1 MTAGGF
7 RWITLGAAAFV
18 ALAARAQ
25 SATPDDDR
33 VHALPQV
40 DVIHRTPLPGLDVPT
55 SLYPGHAQQATD
67 GAIERAGAGTL
78 PEFMNRR
85 LLGVNVNEVQGSPY
99 QVDVNYRGQRLS
111 PLLGTAQ
118 GLSLWLDGVRINQ
131 PFGDVAQWDLLP
143 EGAIA
148 GLALV
153 PGSNPLYGLN
163 TLGGALV
170 LTTKSGLTHA
180 GTEADFSVGSAGRRR
195 IEVGHGQQWD
205 GGWHAYV
212 AASAFEE
219 RGWRDRSPG
228 RLGNVFIKAGRQQG
242 QDGWT
247 VSLLD
252 AGSRLTGNGLLNE
265 SLSAIDQRAVYTTP
279 DITRNHETLLTVQ
292 DTRVVA
298 GGSRLTLQGWHR
310 RGRRDASTGD
320 IAEDWREWLGS
331 CVGNAMTPPCSDPT
345 DPGYVSQSA
354 VFNRSRS
361 RQQETGAALQWS
373 RRVGTHDVAVGADAA
388 AARVSHDQ
396 FSRPAAFDAMR
407 EAIADLG
414 AGETHDVSLQGR
426 TRRVG
431 LFAADTVAL
440 REGTHL
446 SLSARWDGTQVRND
460 LGQPAPLTRETF
472 RYGKLNP
479 ALGLTQVLGESVT
492 LFGSASQGTRVPTAL
507 ELGCADA
514 AHPCVLPT
522 GLQSDPAL
530 KQVVARTLEAGARVR
545 LGSLQWSGAV
555 FRTSSQDDI
564 VFVRSGVSQAGYF
577 TNVDRT
583 QRQGVELAAQQ
594 HRGAWDWQA
603 GYTFLDA
610 TYRSGL
616 VLPGPLSTGAQP
628 NQVTRGSPIAGLPRH
643 VLKLAADWRFAPR
656 WTIGADWQAA
666 ASQAVAGNEGGSRPG
681 LGHLPG
687 FAVLHARVRWQF
699 SERWQAYL
707 RVHNVFDR
715 RYATFAAGN
724 VDLFPVRSCAAARRG
739 AAGRAVHCTRGATPV
754 AGGPALRMGSVTL
767 MTVHISR
774 RGP

>member
-1 MTAGGF
+1 MRRSRCRCLA
-7 RWITLGAAAFV
+7 LGAAA
-18 ALAARAQ
+18 LAALGAQ
-25 SATPDDDR
+25 AQTAPADDDR
-33 VHALPQV
+33 VRALPPV
-40 DVIHRTPLPGLDVPT
+40 EVIHRTPLPGFDVPT
-55 SLYPGHAQQATD
+55 ALYPGHAQQATD

-85 LLGVNVNEVQGSPY
+85 LPGVNVNEVQGSPY

-180 GTEADFSVGSAGRRR
+180 GTEADVSVGSAGRRR
-195 IEVGHGQQWD
+195 IDVGHGRRWA
-205 GGWHAYV
+205 GGWHAYL

-228 RLGNVFIKAGRQQG
+228 HLGSVFFKAGRQQG

-252 AGSRLTGNGLLNE
+252 AGSRLRGNGLLNE
-265 SLSAIDQRAVYTTP
+265 CLAALERHAVYTTP
-279 DITRNHETLLTVQ
+279 DITRNHETLLTLQ
-292 DTRVVA
+292 GTRALA
-298 GGSRLTLQGWHR
+298 GGSRLALQAWHR

-320 IAEDWREWLGS
+320 IAEDWREWLGG
-331 CVGNAMTPPCSDPT
+331 CAGNASAPACSDPS
-345 DPGYVSQSA
+345 DPGYVSQTA
-354 VFNRSRS
+354 VINRSRS
-361 RQQETGAALQWS
+361 RQQETGAGFQWS
-373 RRVGTHDVAVGADAA
+373 RRAGAHDLALGADAA
-388 AARVSHDQ
+388 VARVAHDQ
-396 FSRPAAFDAMR
+396 FSRAAAFNATR
-407 EAIADLG
+407 EAIAQAG
-414 AGETHDVSLQGR
+414 ADESHDAALRGR
-426 TRRVG
+426 SRRAG

-440 REGTHL
+440 RDGTHL
-446 SLSARWDGTQVRND
+446 SVSARWDGTQVRND
-460 LGQPAPLTRETF
+460 LGQPAPFARETF

-479 ALGLTQVLGESVT
+479 AAGLTHVLGERVT
-492 LFGSASQGTRVPTAL
+492 LFASAAQGTRVPTAL

-522 GLQSDPAL
+522 GLQSDPFL

-545 LGSLQWSGAV
+545 LGRVQGSGAV
-555 FRTSSQDDI
+555 FRTASQDDI
-564 VFVRSGVSQAGYF
+564 VFVRSGVSQAGFF

-583 QRQGVELAAQQ
+583 LRQGLELQVQQ
-594 HRGAWDWQA
+594 HRGGWDWQA

-616 VLPGPLSTGAQP
+616 VLPGPISTDTQP
-628 NQVTRGSPIAGLPRH
+628 NQVRRGSPIAGLPRH
-643 VLKLAADWRFAPR
+643 VLKLAADWRVAPR
-656 WTIGADWQAA
+656 WTVGADWQAA
-666 ASQAVAGNEGGSRPG
+666 ASQAVAGNEGGNRPE
-681 LGHLPG
+681 LGRLPG
-687 FAVLHARVRWQF
+687 FAVLHARVRWQV

-707 RVHNVFDR
+707 RVHNVLDR
-715 RYATFAAGN
+715 RYASFAAGN
-724 VDLFPVRSCAAARRG
+724 LDLFP
-739 AAGRAVHCTRGATPV
+739 AGRALQAGQEPQAARFIAPAAPRLVV
-754 AGGPALRMGSVTL
+754 AGLRYEWD
-767 MTVHISR
+767 R
-774 RGP
+774 